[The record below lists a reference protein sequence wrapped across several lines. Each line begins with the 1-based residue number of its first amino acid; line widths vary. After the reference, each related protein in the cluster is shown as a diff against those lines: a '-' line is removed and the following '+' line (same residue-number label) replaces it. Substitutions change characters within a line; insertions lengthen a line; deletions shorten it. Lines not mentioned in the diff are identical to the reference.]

1 MAKRGKAETRK
12 PEILKYYRRVI
23 AKEGIEGAS
32 IGKVAKLMGI
42 HPSLLIHYF
51 GSKENMNIELIDSI
65 MDSYGGSDIWGS
77 LEQLADPK
85 ERFDEFLNIM
95 FGEVLTKIVDDIV
108 FYVLHYLTFRNRKMR
123 DIWETAYDGFRDAV
137 AAELKSF
144 AKEGVIEVTDPEM
157 VAELI
162 IGLREGIDLRR
173 SFSGGNGP
181 AEALLESAKEAVYT
195 LVSATTKKK
204 TKKKKTKT
212 RKKIR

>member
-1 MAKRGKAETRK
+1 MAKREKAETRK
-12 PEILKYYRRVI
+12 PQILKHYRRVI

-32 IGKVAKLMGI
+32 IGKVGKQMGI

-65 MDSYGGSDIWGS
+65 MESYGTSDIWGS
-77 LEQLADPK
+77 LEQFADPK
-85 ERFDEFLNIM
+85 ERFDEFLNII
-95 FGEVLTKIVDDIV
+95 FGEVWTKVVEDIV

-123 DIWETAYDGFRDAV
+123 DIWETAYEGFRDAV
-137 AAELKSF
+137 AAELKLF

-157 VAELI
+157 AAELI
-162 IGLREGIDLRR
+162 IALREGIDFRG
-173 SFSGGNGP
+173 SFSCDNG
-181 AEALLESAKEAVYT
+181 AREALLEFGKEAVYT
-195 LVSATTKKK
+195 LVSVKTKKK